1 MPGRAQPRPPL
12 PQLARQL
19 TAERFGF
26 DAFRPGQEA
35 AIAAVV
41 GGRDTLAVLPT
52 GLGKSFIY
60 QLAALLIDGP
70 TLVVSPLIALQ
81 HDQVTSLEHIDA
93 AAAANS
99 NAGNKERAAALEAL
113 RDGELEFLLLSPEQ
127 LANDDVLD
135 EVVEARPSL

>member
-1 MPGRAQPRPPL
+1 MPGRAQPRSPL

-26 DAFRPGQEA
+26 DAFRPGQEE
-35 AIAAVV
+35 AITAVV
-41 GGRDTLAVLPT
+41 EGRDTLAVLPT

-81 HDQVTSLEHIDA
+81 HDQVNALEEIDA

-99 NAGNKERAAALEAL
+99 LEGPTKRASALEAL
-113 RDGELEFLLLSPEQ
+113 RRGELEFLLLSPEQ
-127 LANDDVLD
+127 LANDLV
-135 EVVEARPSL
+135 